1 MSTPASTARPNPVPP
16 LNPATSRIA
25 FLLPA
30 GISLLAGLYAAALLV
45 VEPADPVPAALP
57 GVHGPLM
64 VWGFL
69 GTLIAL
75 ERSVA
80 LRRPAGYSAPV
91 LLGLG
96 GVALVLPVEPVI
108 GRVLLVA
115 GSAATVWVL
124 SLLWQRQRDD
134 PTAVQILA
142 ACCALGGALLWLR
155 LEVADLLPW
164 LVGYIV
170 LVIAAERVELARL
183 TLPAWSGRLLLAFSV
198 AVVSGAVATL
208 LWPQAGTRILGAA
221 VLALVGWLIQAD
233 VARRTIR
240 STGLPRY
247 AAAALLLGYLWLAV
261 AAATWLIGGPPLTQ
275 PGYDTVVHATFLG
288 FAISMVFAHAPVIL
302 PAVLRRPLP
311 YRPVM
316 WLPLTLLHLGL
327 LARIPLGNGLGI
339 DQAWTLGSWVNI
351 AAVLV
356 FVAAALWCSLTARSA
371 RRPQR
376 QDS

>member
-1 MSTPASTARPNPVPP
+1 MTTPATTPRPGGGAARPA
-16 LNPATSRIA
+16 NPATARVA

-45 VEPADPVPAALP
+45 SQPADPVPAALP

-75 ERSVA
+75 ERAVA
-80 LRRPAGYSAPV
+80 LRRPAGYLAPV

-96 GVALVLPVEPVI
+96 GVALVLPVPPVA
-108 GRVLLVA
+108 GRVLLVL

-142 ACCALGGALLWLR
+142 ACSALGGSLLWLR
-155 LEVADLLPW
+155 LGVADLLPW

-183 TLPAWSGRLLLAFSV
+183 TLPAWAGRLLLAFSV
-198 AVVSGAVATL
+198 VVVSGAVATL
-208 LWPQAGTRILGAA
+208 LWPQAGTRVLGAA
-221 VLALVGWLIQAD
+221 VLALVGWLVQAD

-247 AAAALLLGYLWLAV
+247 AAAALLAGYGWLAV
-261 AAATWLIGGPPLTQ
+261 AAGTWLIGGPPDTQ

-311 YRPVM
+311 YRPVL
-316 WLPLTLLHLGL
+316 WLPLALLHAGL
-327 LARIPLGNGLGI
+327 VLRIPVGNGLGL
-339 DQAWTLGSWVNI
+339 DWAWTLGSWVTI
-351 AAVLV
+351 AAVLA
-356 FVAAALWCSLTARSA
+356 FVAAALWCSLTAR
-371 RRPQR
+371 RPRR
-376 QDS
+376 QDP